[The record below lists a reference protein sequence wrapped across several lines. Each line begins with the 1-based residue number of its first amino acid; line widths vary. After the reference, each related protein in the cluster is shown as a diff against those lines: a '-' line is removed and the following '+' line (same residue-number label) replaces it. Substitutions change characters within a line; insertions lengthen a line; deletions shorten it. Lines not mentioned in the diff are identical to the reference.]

1 MGSPGK
7 VTNWNNE
14 AYQLLKGELGR
25 RKVTYARLQ
34 KQLAAMGVEE
44 TERSIASKI
53 SRGTFSFAFFVQ
65 CMRAIG
71 VQQVDISAVE
81 PLPTVRKDKSV

>member
-1 MGSPGK
+1 MD
-7 VTNWNNE
+7 WNNE
-14 AYQLLKGELGR
+14 AYQLLKSELGR

-53 SRGTFSFAFFVQ
+53 SRGSFSFAFFIQ

-71 VQQVDISAVE
+71 AQQVDISAVG
-81 PLPTVRKDKSV
+81 PLPTARKDKDNSV